1 MSITQYKL
9 GTGLPIDPKEWLTN
23 AGVYLEDAEEAR
35 ADRFEE
41 QRLDLLPYFMDKS
54 GRLTPTWAS
63 TAWTSRITAMSPP
76 VQQIPKAM
84 RSAIREPGK
93 LVIVADWRASQ
104 LRLLAHA
111 SKDAALTSDIE
122 TGDPYTCILS
132 DLDLDET
139 DINRQLVKQ
148 SVLATLFGQG
158 EAASSRLFMDAGLR
172 ISKTV
177 HRAMYDRWPK
187 AMNIAERL
195 MSVKSYTTKD
205 GTEIAVPEDKHG
217 YGGLAGVLQAV
228 EADALRRVI
237 EGQGDG
243 LPELCAVVHDETVW
257 LTTPLRV
264 DKDMEAV
271 ANLMKKALRLPPN
284 LSRDAVSVTC
294 GRSWGEQDN
303 GTVPPSASRP
313 VSIKA
318 WCRKAA
324 DLENS
329 PKTADETFMLNILAI
344 HRPER
349 YSSLV
354 SRLELTASGRKKGAV
369 LRALR
374 KEAANISTYL
384 KYRADDAVRKTSGL
398 DIPALRTGS
407 HVELGALMAKELQPF
422 TFSSAYGYRKYEE
435 GVYVEV
441 AENELQLIAQDY
453 DGKVFEVDGKL
464 KRVSFNSAKNIID
477 SARAHLSDDNFFH
490 LSDAIAFQNGVLVEK
505 GGEYTLT
512 EFSHEVHILCEH
524 QLPFRYDPKSRA
536 PRWRR
541 FIRELWAGDDNSD
554 EKVAFFQEF
563 VGNCLLGRAAKHQ
576 KHCIMLGEKASNGKS
591 ATLKII
597 SELFPEAMRTASPPH
612 EWSQRF
618 GMGSLVNARLNVVNE
633 MPENDLMAK
642 GNVKAVLDGSDVN
655 IERKFKDKVR
665 ASIQCGHLIAANSL
679 PSSSD
684 KSEGMFRRWE
694 ILSCNNRW
702 VPKTHFNNQPRT
714 FIADPDISDA
724 IIEQEMEGIVN
735 WALEGAARFV
745 EQGKSYTVVASSE
758 ENKVEWRAA
767 SSSVYDFKISWMDN
781 QKPAKYKSREVYG
794 NYVKWCEVE
803 RRHPVSH
810 RKFNTEVKNYADE
823 NTQVYKSGG
832 YTTIKFGDVNSNII
846 DIQDTKIRYNLH
858 NH

>member
-1 MSITQYKL
+1 MSIIQYKL

-23 AGVYLEDAEEAR
+23 AGVYLEDAEEER

-41 QRLDLLPYFMDKS
+41 QRLDLLPYFMDKN

-111 SKDAALTSDIE
+111 SRDSALTNDLE

-132 DLDLDET
+132 DLGIDET
-139 DINRQLVKQ
+139 DMNRQLVKR

-158 EAASSRLFMDAGLR
+158 EAASSRLFRESGLR
-172 ISKTV
+172 INKTV
-177 HRAMYDRWPK
+177 YRAMYDRWPR
-187 AMNIAERL
+187 AMKIAGRL

-205 GTEIAVPEDKHG
+205 GTTIVVPEDKHG

-237 EGQGDG
+237 EGQGEG

-257 LTTPLRV
+257 LTTPLEV
-264 DKDMEAV
+264 DNHMEAV
-271 ANLMKKALRLPPN
+271 ANLMKKALRLPSN
-284 LSRDAVSVTC
+284 LSRGAVSVTC

-303 GTVPPSASRP
+303 NPVPPAASRP
-313 VSIKA
+313 VSVKA

-324 DLENS
+324 DLDKS
-329 PKTADETFMLNILAI
+329 PKTPDEMFMLNMLSI
-344 HRPER
+344 HQPEK
-349 YSSLV
+349 YSSLI
-354 SRLELTASGRKKGAV
+354 SRTEMTASGRKKGSV

-384 KYRADDAVRKTSGL
+384 KYRGDEAVRKTSGL
-398 DIPALRTGS
+398 DIPVLRTGS
-407 HVELGALMAKELQPF
+407 HVEIGSLMAKEIQPF
-422 TFSSAYGYRKYEE
+422 TFSSTYGYRKYEE

-441 AENELQLIAQDY
+441 PENKLQLIAQNY

-464 KRVSFNSAKNIID
+464 KRVSFNSAKNILE
-477 SARAHLSDDNFFH
+477 SARAHLTDDNFFH

-505 GGEYTLT
+505 RGEYELT
-512 EFSHEVHILCEH
+512 DFNHEVHILCEH
-524 QLPFRYDPKSRA
+524 QLPFEYNPKARA
-536 PRWRR
+536 PRWRK
-541 FIRELWAGDDNSD
+541 FMRELWAGDENAE
-554 EKVAFFQEF
+554 EKVNFFQEF

-576 KHCIMLGEKASNGKS
+576 KHCILLGEKASNGKS

-665 ASIQCGHLIAANSL
+665 ASIKCGHLIAANSL

-724 IIEQEMEGIVN
+724 IIKQEMEGIVN
-735 WALEGAARFV
+735 WALEGAARFM

-758 ENKVEWRAA
+758 EDKVEWRAA
-767 SSSVYDFKISWMDN
+767 SSSVYDFKISWMDR
-781 QKPAKYKSREVYG
+781 QTPAKYKSSQVYG
-794 NYVKWCEVE
+794 EYVKWCEKN

-810 RKFNTEVKNYADE
+810 RKFNSEIKNYSDE
-823 NTQVYKSGG
+823 YMQVYKSGG
-832 YTTIKFGDVNSNII
+832 YTTIKFGKATNNVI
-846 DIQDTKIRYNLH
+846 DFAEASH
-858 NH
+858 G